1 MEQKNKAER
10 SPAARNDGR
19 GKVTSYDVASLAG
32 VSQSAVSRCFKPG
45 ASISAKIRGKVEK
58 AARQLGYQPN
68 AIARGLISGRSNIV
82 AVIINNLTNLIYPEV
97 LSELNQKFA
106 QHGQHVLL
114 FTLSRESDVDRV
126 LDQVWQYQVDGIVA
140 AAQFTDAQLAA
151 CEARRTPLV
160 FYNRVYPNHSVAS
173 VCCDHE
179 EGERLLVEGLLR
191 SGRESFAVV
200 SGPADSAVSTART
213 HGAINALKSAGIP
226 YRQIEGDYSYEC
238 AKDIVNS
245 LLAKDSRKIN
255 AIVCSN
261 DVMAIGCIDQLVHVH
276 GMRVPEDISVVG
288 FDGVSA
294 ASWENYNLTTIVQP
308 VSRMVDAAVQM
319 LIERI
324 ESFDLPVEKRIF
336 SGKMRFGASASLR

>member
-1 MEQKNKAER
+1 MEQKHK
-10 SPAARNDGR
+10 AARSTVAKNDDR

-45 ASISAKIRGKVEK
+45 ASISAKIRAKVEK
-58 AARQLGYQPN
+58 AARELDYQPN

-82 AVIINNLTNLIYPEV
+82 AVVINNLTNLIYPEI

-106 QHGQHVLL
+106 RHDRHVLL

-126 LDQVWQYQVDGIVA
+126 LDQVWQYQVDGIIA
-140 AAQFTDAQLAA
+140 AAQFTDAQIAA

-191 SGRESFAVV
+191 GRRGNFAVV

-213 HGAINALKSAGIP
+213 RGAVNALAGAGVP
-226 YRQIEGDYSYEC
+226 CRQVEGDYSYEC
-238 AKDIVNS
+238 AGAIVNG
-245 LLAKDSRKIN
+245 LLAGNGGRVD
-255 AIVCSN
+255 AIVCAN
-261 DVMAIGCIDQLVHVH
+261 DMMAIGCIDQLVLIH
-276 GMRVPEDISVVG
+276 GIRVPEDIAVVG
-288 FDGVSA
+288 FDGVGA

-319 LIERI
+319 LIERM
-324 ESFDLPVEKRIF
+324 ECFDLPAEKRIF
-336 SGKMRFGASASLR
+336 SGKVRRGASAPL

>member
-10 SPAARNDGR
+10 PAANRNNGH

-45 ASISAKIRGKVEK
+45 ASISAKIRAKVEK

-106 QHGQHVLL
+106 RHGRHVLL

-140 AAQFTDAQLAA
+140 AAQFNDSQLAA

-191 SGRESFAVV
+191 TGRKSFAVV

-213 HGAINALKSAGIP
+213 HGAVNALNRAGIP
-226 YRQIEGDYSYEC
+226 YRQVEGDYSYEC
-238 AKDIVNS
+238 AKDIVS
-245 LLAKDSRKIN
+245 GLMDGDGEKID
-255 AIVCSN
+255 AIVCAN
-261 DVMAIGCIDQLVHVH
+261 DVMAIGCVDQLVHVH
-276 GMRVPEDISVVG
+276 GVRVPEDISVVG

-324 ESFDLPVEKRIF
+324 DSREIPAEKRIF
-336 SGKMRFGASASLR
+336 SGKMRHGASARL

>member
-1 MEQKNKAER
+1 MEQKSKAER
-10 SPAARNDGR
+10 SPTARGDGR
-19 GKVTSYDVASLAG
+19 GKVTSYDVARLAG

-45 ASISAKIRGKVEK
+45 ASISAKIRAKVEK

-106 QHGQHVLL
+106 RHGRHILL

-151 CEARRTPLV
+151 CGARRTPLV
-160 FYNRVYPNHSVAS
+160 FYNRVYPDHSVAS

-179 EGERLLVEGLLR
+179 EGERMLVEGLLR
-191 SGRESFAVV
+191 SGRKSFAVV

-213 HGAINALKSAGIP
+213 HGAINALGRVGIS
-226 YRQIEGDYSYEC
+226 YRQFEGDYSYEC
-238 AKDIVNS
+238 AKDIVND
-245 LLAKDSRKIN
+245 LLAEGRRKVN
-255 AIVCSN
+255 AIVCAN
-261 DVMAIGCIDQLVHVH
+261 DVMAIGCIDQLIHVH
-276 GMRVPEDISVVG
+276 GIRVPEDISVVG

-294 ASWENYNLTTIVQP
+294 ASWKNYDLTTIVQP

-324 ESFDLPVEKRIF
+324 ESYDLPAEKRIF
-336 SGKMRFGASASLR
+336 SGKMRHGASARL